1 MKTIIEKGKKFYLS
15 SFGHQQQPQHHAM
28 EKDSEVIDGVTLG
41 GEKKAFGIKSYLH
54 QFYLSPTAEEI
65 EASGAWYLLP
75 PPPRQRTGVYI
86 CRFFSL
92 LGLLLLISG
101 AGAIIYGYSYQREDV
116 ELSIMKIAISQDEE
130 GNFYIPQE
138 RFNEMLKDPMR
149 TWKMAGFC
157 VFAGGAC
164 LMALSL
170 LVPTCAQMIGT
181 KRLAAFVSEDN
192 TPNEAPIRI
201 FPTAPSKFKVI
212 PAKMTP
218 GHRISPTSGPVP
230 VMEQISQVQP
240 QKHSQQL
247 SLSPSN
253 EHLIT
258 DTEDVHAPLMHNIQ

>member
-1 MKTIIEKGKKFYLS
+1 
-15 SFGHQQQPQHHAM
+15 
-28 EKDSEVIDGVTLG
+28 
-41 GEKKAFGIKSYLH
+41 
-54 QFYLSPTAEEI
+54 
-65 EASGAWYLLP
+65 
-75 PPPRQRTGVYI
+75 
-86 CRFFSL
+86 
-92 LGLLLLISG
+92 LGLLLLVSG

-157 VFAGGAC
+157 IFAGGAC

-240 QKHSQQL
+240 QKHIPH
-247 SLSPSN
+247 SPSN